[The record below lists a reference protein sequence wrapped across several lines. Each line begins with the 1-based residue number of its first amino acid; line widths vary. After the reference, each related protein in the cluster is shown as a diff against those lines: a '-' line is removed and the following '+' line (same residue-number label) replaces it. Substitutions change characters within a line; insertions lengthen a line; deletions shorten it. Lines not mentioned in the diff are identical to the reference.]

1 MASAQRWQGAQT
13 NELHTIVRYTYAY
26 KTSDGTRHE
35 AAIEAKC
42 REDVFAELRKRGVKP
57 IKVVAADGSKANG
70 EVHGVR
76 KCVVAAIAVAAAV
89 VVGVVAFWAGDR
101 GGGFGETALPETAP
115 RHQIY
120 GDPVLVEAFER
131 GDFGKAL
138 TNRVDRM
145 LAWFAQPGKLMC
157 PRGTDPRRM
166 GEEFAKAVE
175 GRDTPATGKM
185 PVAPGHGAAPT
196 TGKMPVVPE
205 TRRAK

>member
-1 MASAQRWQGAQT
+1 MASAQKWQGAQT

-35 AAIEAKC
+35 AAIDAKC
-42 REDVFAELRKRGVKP
+42 REDVFAELRKQGIKP

-76 KCVVAAIAVAAAV
+76 KRAVAAIAVAAAV

-120 GDPVLVEAFER
+120 GDPVIVEAFER

-157 PRGTDPRRM
+157 PRGTDPRPPISNDSI
-166 GEEFAKAVE
+166 GSA
-175 GRDTPATGKM
+175 
-185 PVAPGHGAAPT
+185 
-196 TGKMPVVPE
+196 
-205 TRRAK
+205 